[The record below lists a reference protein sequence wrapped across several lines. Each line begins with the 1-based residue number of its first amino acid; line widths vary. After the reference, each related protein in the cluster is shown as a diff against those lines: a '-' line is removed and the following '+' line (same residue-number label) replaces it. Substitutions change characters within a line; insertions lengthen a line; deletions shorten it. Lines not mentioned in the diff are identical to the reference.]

1 MGDLLAPGLQT
12 SHFVPILA
20 TMKDTLSGLHGKFGR
35 VWKYRAQP
43 SIRPHTHDEL
53 EFNLVVRGSIRYIV
67 EGQRHD
73 LRRHDLLWLFPEQE
87 HLLVQCS
94 ADAEMWIGVL
104 KQKVLHR
111 LCSPAVANAL
121 TAPRLDGQL
130 RRALPGERSRWI
142 DGLCEDLTKHQK
154 GSDQVD
160 SDTVSTGLIHIFV
173 LAWETFRD
181 AQVSDVAGRDVHPA
195 VEQAAR
201 LIAAGDDRSFATL
214 AKDVGMTRTS
224 LSRRFRRDLG
234 LSLIDHQN
242 RTRIERFLDLHRSG
256 RRTILEAALAAGFG
270 SYPQFHRVFRRVI
283 GASPRQHL
291 QVR

>member
-1 MGDLLAPGLQT
+1 MR
-12 SHFVPILA
+12 
-20 TMKDTLSGLHGKFGR
+20 DTLSGLHGKFGA
-35 VWKYRAQP
+35 VWKYRATP
-43 SIRPHTHDEL
+43 SIRSHTHDEL

-67 EGQRHD
+67 DGQRHD

-94 ADAEMWIGVL
+94 DDAEMWIGVL

-121 TAPRLDGQL
+121 TAPRLDGPL
-130 RRALPGERSRWI
+130 RRALPGARSRWI
-142 DGLCEDLTKHQK
+142 NGLCEDLSKHQK
-154 GSDQVD
+154 DADQPD
-160 SDTVSTGLIHIFV
+160 SDSVSTGLIHAFV

-181 AQVSDVAGRDVHPA
+181 AQSGEEEGRDVHPA
-195 VEQAAR
+195 VDQVAR
-201 LIAAGDDRSFATL
+201 LIAGGDDRSFAAL
-214 AKDVGMTRTS
+214 AREAGMTRTS
-224 LSRRFRRDLG
+224 LSRRFRKDLG
-234 LSLIDHQN
+234 LSLIEHQN
-242 RTRIERFLDLHRSG
+242 RTRIERFLDLHRAG

-291 QVR
+291 RVAE